1 MVKNIWEKIFAQLA
15 EQTTVN
21 FIESEFRL
29 CQGEETGVWRKVN
42 CKMLSDTRLLSRLYW
57 TGGRGEVKLNIYQQF
72 YIIQSDVCLSSY
84 IHCSII
90 STAWPILPGNGNSC
104 YEIEIKVRV
113 CKEEESSKKERNA
126 LEVVEQIKVWKT
138 NICVLF
144 RMWADCFN
152 LKGSS

>member
-1 MVKNIWEKIFAQLA
+1 MVKNIWEKIVGQLA

-57 TGGRGEVKLNIYQQF
+57 AGRGEVKLNIYQQF
-72 YIIQSDVCLSSY
+72 YIIPSDVCLSSY

-90 STAWPILPGNGNSC
+90 QTAWPILPGNGNSC

-113 CKEEESSKKERNA
+113 CKEVCGELKER
-126 LEVVEQIKVWKT
+126 KKCFGSCWT
-138 NICVLF
+138 NKS
-144 RMWADCFN
+144 
-152 LKGSS
+152 LKNQYLCSVQNVSRLLQSKG